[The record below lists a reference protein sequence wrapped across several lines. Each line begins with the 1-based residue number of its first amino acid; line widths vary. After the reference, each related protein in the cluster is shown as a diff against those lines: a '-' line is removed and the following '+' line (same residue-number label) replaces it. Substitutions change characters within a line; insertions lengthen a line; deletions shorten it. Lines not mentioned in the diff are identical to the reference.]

1 MSDILRIP
9 RPAWAVWFAIVV
21 PAVVAATVAVVM
33 TYRDITTIVSAGPA
47 PLPHITI
54 IPSYYLPS
62 AAAPAALSLL
72 STAVGAQLLGRS
84 LWRAV
89 AGLTLI
95 TTWLLASGAWLVYG
109 REALAVA
116 AIWSGTVLVAV
127 ATRSRQTVHSAS
139 GHPSVLAG
147 GRSGTAEARV
157 PGTDPAADA
166 LARSARRSATAGVV
180 FALAVIGTLIV
191 LSAMG
196 GLGLYFLDISPSWWA
211 VTASTG
217 AMLAPVALG
226 AAWLAGHTPP
236 GPLTNTWRVVILVAL
251 VLLAVDGVFYDDVA
265 VPMLVTLGV
274 VVAVS
279 RHRLAHRVEAMLRA

>member
-1 MSDILRIP
+1 MSDTLRSP
-9 RPAWAVWFAIVV
+9 RPTWALWFVIIV

-33 TYRDITTIVSAGPA
+33 TYRDLATIVGAGPA
-47 PLPHITI
+47 ALPHITI
-54 IPSYYLPS
+54 IPSYYLPT

-84 LWRAV
+84 RWHAV

-127 ATRSRQTVHSAS
+127 ATPSRQTVHSAS

-147 GRSGTAEARV
+147 GRDGAAEARS

-166 LARSARRSATAGVV
+166 LARSARRAATAGVV

-196 GLGLYFLDISPSWWA
+196 GLDLYFLDIDPSWWA

-236 GPLTNTWRVVILVAL
+236 GPLTKTWRVVILVAL
-251 VLLAVDGVFYDDVA
+251 VLVAVDGAVYDDVA
-265 VPMLVTLGV
+265 VPLLMTVGV
-274 VVAVS
+274 IVAGS
-279 RHRLAHRVEAMLRA
+279 RHRLAYRLEAMLRS